1 MKNMETGRWSRLPI
15 MPVWG
20 RISGELVKQ
29 DADSSFDLWL
39 VEETTR
45 YVYRIMAIKQIFEAP
60 YKYGFVLR
68 AQDLY
73 KPIACEEC
81 CRLDGYSGF
90 VRFCQEEWYHLCR
103 SETFQS
109 LVARS

>member
-1 MKNMETGRWSRLPI
+1 MVASSYNAGM
-15 MPVWG
+15 G

-73 KPIACEEC
+73 KPIACESS
-81 CRLDGYSGF
+81 CRLDGYGGGQADAG
-90 VRFCQEEWYHLCR
+90 QER
-103 SETFQS
+103 SLWNPLFPDRVQ
-109 LVARS
+109 

>member
-1 MKNMETGRWSRLPI
+1 MVASSYNAGM
-15 MPVWG
+15 G

-73 KPIACEEC
+73 KRSYARVLPSRRIFRICLISPRRMVSPMPI
-81 CRLDGYSGF
+81 
-90 VRFCQEEWYHLCR
+90 
-103 SETFQS
+103 
-109 LVARS
+109 